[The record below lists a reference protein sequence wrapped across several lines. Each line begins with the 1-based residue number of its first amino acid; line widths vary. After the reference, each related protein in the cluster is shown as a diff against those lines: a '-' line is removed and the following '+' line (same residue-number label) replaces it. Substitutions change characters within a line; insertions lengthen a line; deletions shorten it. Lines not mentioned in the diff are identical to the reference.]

1 MFSRTDAEKKK
12 RIELMRGKFIK
23 GQLLDREDFKAAGF
37 NEAGTKNAIV
47 ILRNDYGLD
56 IVNICRGKAL
66 IGWILANEIL

>member
-12 RIELMRGKFIK
+12 RIELMRDKFQK
-23 GQLLDREDFKAAGF
+23 GQLLDREEFKAAGF

-47 ILRNDYGLD
+47 ILKNNYSLD

-66 IGWILANEIL
+66 IGWVLADEIL

>member
-1 MFSRTDAEKKK
+1 MIDKRDPNKVKKL
-12 RIELMRGKFIK
+12 ELMRDKFQK

-47 ILRNDYGLD
+47 ILKNSYSMD

-66 IGWILANEIL
+66 IGWILADEIL

>member
-1 MFSRTDAEKKK
+1 MVDKRDQDKVKKL
-12 RIELMRGKFIK
+12 EVMRAKFER

-47 ILRNDYGLD
+47 ILKNSYSLD

-66 IGWILANEIL
+66 IGWILADEIL

>member
-1 MFSRTDAEKKK
+1 MIDKRDPNKVKKL
-12 RIELMRGKFIK
+12 ELMRDKFQK

-47 ILRNDYGLD
+47 ILKNSYSLD

-66 IGWILANEIL
+66 IGWILADEIL

>member
-1 MFSRTDAEKKK
+1 MIDKRDPNKVKKL
-12 RIELMRGKFIK
+12 ELMRDKFQK

-47 ILRNDYGLD
+47 ILKNSYSLD

-66 IGWILANEIL
+66 IGWILADEVL

>member
-1 MFSRTDAEKKK
+1 MFDRRDPNKVKKL
-12 RIELMRGKFIK
+12 ELMRDKFEK

-66 IGWILANEIL
+66 IGWVLADEIL

>member
-1 MFSRTDAEKKK
+1 MVDK
-12 RIELMRGKFIK
+12 RDQDKVKRLEVMRAKFEK

-47 ILRNDYGLD
+47 ILKNSYSLD

-66 IGWILANEIL
+66 IGWILADEVL

>member
-1 MFSRTDAEKKK
+1 MFSRADVEKKK
-12 RIELMRGKFIK
+12 RIEFMRGKFIK

-47 ILRNDYGLD
+47 ILRNNYGLD
-56 IVNICRGKAL
+56 VVNICRGKSL

>member
-12 RIELMRGKFIK
+12 RIELMRDKFEK
-23 GQLLDREDFKAAGF
+23 GQLLDREDFKAVGF

-47 ILRNDYGLD
+47 ILKNNYSLD

-66 IGWILANEIL
+66 IGWVLADEIL